1 MQDALKK
8 LEFSNFSLGVSF
20 GDCFC
25 GEVGP
30 EIRADY
36 VVMGTEVNTAARLM
50 GKAPNQGILVS
61 KRVFSNSKKYI
72 SFLKSEKIKVKGI
85 DEPFHAYVPQ
95 DRIVQTNIVEDTKG
109 SSQPFVL
116 MPSRQFD
123 LKTMITAVDGVLR
136 GHPKTVLV
144 CGGPFLGKSR
154 MIQELN
160 SRATSKGFTVLQS
173 FRTSLDCFT
182 SYFPFRQITMSA
194 LKKCAECVS
203 NSEEDFENEV
213 EAVNELLSH
222 KTLSKTD
229 RMMLG
234 SIIPSISDA
243 QLISLL
249 PKNPKTMTK
258 AIVDSFI
265 KVLKPLQPVML
276 VFEGDGE
283 IDPSSWSLISEL
295 MLRAVKQCPRLMF
308 VISSRSAPAVPS
320 AMTTSLSDDIVHV
333 KVNKAGRTDIDVLFS
348 PPRVACLLC

>member
-1 MQDALKK
+1 
-8 LEFSNFSLGVSF
+8 
-20 GDCFC
+20 
-25 GEVGP
+25 
-30 EIRADY
+30 
-36 VVMGTEVNTAARLM
+36 
-50 GKAPNQGILVS
+50 
-61 KRVFSNSKKYI
+61 
-72 SFLKSEKIKVKGI
+72 
-85 DEPFHAYVPQ
+85 
-95 DRIVQTNIVEDTKG
+95 
-109 SSQPFVL
+109 
-116 MPSRQFD
+116 
-123 LKTMITAVDGVLR
+123 
-136 GHPKTVLV
+136 
-144 CGGPFLGKSR
+144 
-154 MIQELN
+154 
-160 SRATSKGFTVLQS
+160 
-173 FRTSLDCFT
+173 
-182 SYFPFRQITMSA
+182 MSA

-203 NSEEDFENEV
+203 NSDKDFESEV

-333 KVNKAGRTDIDVLFS
+333 KVRRLRVPFLFHHFKS
-348 PPRVACLLC
+348 LAC